1 MTNSHKPYFRV
12 WVLSAQTPGGSHGVV
27 VNGVGPG
34 LDINSDHFTVAGC
47 LHLRANRAFINLIP
61 TPSCLF
67 SGVAR
72 LLCRHDISPGLHP
85 EGRWTGLCV
94 PTCSHCIRHIVQC
107 KTAFWTNQA
116 SQEPNAH
123 ASGAADGR
131 SEARA

>member
-72 LLCRHDISPGLHP
+72 LLCRHDISPGLYP

-107 KTAFWTNQA
+107 KTAFLG
-116 SQEPNAH
+116 EPGFPGAERC
-123 ASGAADGR
+123 ASGAGSSR
-131 SEARA
+131 SDT